1 MAQQNISQG
10 NPPIVWSTIDEAFQK
25 INANFTELY
34 LSIGGSGADLSGI
47 SSSLVPDIDVTRDLG
62 SPTRRWK
69 DLYLSGSSL
78 YLGLGVITSD
88 PLTGAV
94 NLPEGSTIGDVPL
107 KEPSF
112 QALRVTGQED
122 IVADSSSDIMVFT
135 GNGIN
140 ITTDPNSDTVTFTNA
155 GVTELSA
162 GIGLSVNA
170 ETGNILISNTGVIEL
185 IGSAGGIGVSSTT
198 GLVTLT
204 NLGVTQL
211 TTDPGSGIAISAS
224 TGVIQITNTAPNI
237 PQDVYKNIAVFGQP
251 TLIPGNPN
259 STLQIIPG
267 DGISILTNEIFN
279 TLTVSNNGVTGLLTD
294 GSILISGG
302 SGSVSLSL
310 PSIIVRNFQGDLV
323 GSVFADNS
331 TMLIDGTNG
340 TIVAPVFAN
349 VTGNVTGDVT
359 GDVTGNVTGDVTGS
373 VFADNST
380 MLIDGTGGKI
390 VGPLEGNSFSG
401 TLNFDGSIW
410 SNVPGSS
417 SVTVISNINDFINSG
432 SVNFSYA
439 VGDRST
445 GFNISFSTPL
455 TETSKVRI
463 AELQSTRIVGDLLG
477 SVFSDTSSLIVNGV
491 DGSLMYYPANSGDW
505 GGIAPTTV
513 GEALDRLAAVVKLL
527 NGGTGA

>member
-331 TMLIDGTNG
+331 TMLIDGT
-340 TIVAPVFAN
+340 
-349 VTGNVTGDVT
+349 
-359 GDVTGNVTGDVTGS
+359 
-373 VFADNST
+373 
-380 MLIDGTGGKI
+380 GGKI